1 MRGASVKGETEM
13 KMTKSLLLVAAAA
26 LLSGSL
32 GLLTYHYV
40 WMTAQYFRL
49 IMI

>member
-1 MRGASVKGETEM
+1 MAITKG
-13 KMTKSLLLVAAAA
+13 LLLVAAAA
-26 LLSGSL
+26 LFTGAL

-40 WMTAQYFRL
+40 TMTSQYFRL